1 MRLYIKL
8 EEILDKRGIKK
19 TKFAEEIG
27 VRHNVI
33 SELCANQRSTF
44 NREHIAKV
52 AKGLGI
58 TDMNELFEVRE
69 GE

>member
-27 VRHNVI
+27 VRNNVI
-33 SELCANQRSTF
+33 SELCANQRSTV
-44 NREHIAKV
+44 NREHVARV

-58 TDMNELFEVRE
+58 TDMNELFELRD
-69 GE
+69 